1 MLIPRAWTPIEEQRS
16 VDQTADVAEP
26 AATDVR
32 FKVAAFFLFLSW
44 LVVCFSLRH
53 SIHHYKPRNR
63 GLFNS
68 FIGFFRYTPIKF
80 LLTIPLSLVMIGYE
94 VAIAFDFS
102 FSPLRLGV
110 NPAWVY
116 GLGWTPIALII
127 LIHEIAG
134 IIYPNEDTELIRQRR
149 MRGAE
154 IDQEMGFVKKPRWW
168 SRLHGDHNLSV
179 HETVSRNIQ
188 GGVGGGAA
196 TARNIERSI
205 EMGILPMRRPTEHA
219 EGESSKYEAPDAI
232 WSGSSPLLPT
242 SPSMLEGLSLPVDT
256 RASQYSDD
264 RGRPGAGSVAGPT
277 TERTGTSERSA
288 STVSGTTLNIPPQQI
303 RSMLDV

>member
-16 VDQTADVAEP
+16 IDQTTGVAEP
-26 AATDVR
+26 AATDAR
-32 FKVAAFFLFLSW
+32 FKAAAFLLFLSW

-68 FIGFFRYTPIKF
+68 FIGFFYYTPIKF
-80 LLTIPLSLVMIGYE
+80 LLTIPLSLIMIGYE

-110 NPAWVY
+110 NPAWIY

-127 LIHEIAG
+127 LIYEIAG
-134 IIYPNEDTELIRQRR
+134 IIYPNEDTELLRQRR

-168 SRLHGDHNLSV
+168 SHLHGDLSV
-179 HETVSRNIQ
+179 HETVSKNIRE
-188 GGVGGGAA
+188 VGGGAA
-196 TARNIERSI
+196 TARNVERSI
-205 EMGILPMRRPTEHA
+205 EMGILPTRRPTERA
-219 EGESSKYEAPDAI
+219 EDESSKYESPDVIRSA
-232 WSGSSPLLPT
+232 SSPLLPT
-242 SPSMLEGLSLPVDT
+242 SPYLLEGLNSPVDT
-256 RASQYSDD
+256 TTKQYSDD
-264 RGRPGAGSVAGPT
+264 RGRPGAGSLAGST
-277 TERTGTSERSA
+277 TEGIGTSERSA
-288 STVSGTTLNIPPQQI
+288 STASGTTLNAPPQRI